1 MVRNGLLHRIK
12 VGIGTF
18 YKQYI
23 ANLDRKKYGFIAED
37 VKLLPPIIVSHPE
50 NVFLYSDTVLNRAI
64 IFADSAK
71 FIMKPH
77 SLTAEGLRVSTG
89 NHAMIIGRFCTS
101 IKQEEKPVTNIQDV
115 IVESDV
121 WIGRNVTLLPGVH
134 IGRGCTIG
142 AGAVVNKSTPPYCL
156 VAGVP
161 ARPIKFKW
169 TIDEILRHEEQL
181 YPVDERFSREIL
193 EEIFA
198 NAPLKN
204 KG

>member
-1 MVRNGLLHRIK
+1 MVKNGLLHRIK
-12 VGIGTF
+12 VGVGTF

-23 ANLDRKKYGFIAED
+23 DNLDRKKYGFIADD
-37 VKLLPPIIVSHPE
+37 VKLLPPIVVSHPE
-50 NVFLYSDTVLNRAI
+50 NVFLYNDTVLNRALV
-64 IFADSAK
+64 FADSAK
-71 FIMKPH
+71 FILKPH

-101 IKQEEKPVTNIQDV
+101 IKQEEKPVTDNQDV

-142 AGAVVNKSTPPYCL
+142 AGAVVTKSTPPYYV

-161 ARPIKFKW
+161 ARPVKRKW
-169 TIDEILRHEEQL
+169 TIDEILKHEELL
-181 YPVDERFSREIL
+181 YPEEERFTRDQL
-193 EEIFA
+193 ESIYSKIEHV
-198 NAPLKN
+198 
-204 KG
+204 